1 MKARIIWIGPSALDG
16 KPIALLAK
24 IGGNGKVN
32 SGGGKVIGFAVVS
45 LALVEQVLADEHKDK
60 HTGHM
65 GGVYLNAIRPTI
77 DSVCDDACALK
88 KNGKCYAQFNA
99 QSTTE
104 AVAMVRQAFIGRGMH
119 SPSHGAGNGGYSAAR
134 VVRTLGHVVEFGG
147 LTAGDFW
154 RSMIVGSAAAIPV
167 GIMRAI
173 VKTMEIHSLRP
184 LAYVEAWR
192 TRPDLRSTHMAS
204 CATQKD
210 LDEAIAAGWRAFYS
224 GSAED
229 VGNVMPEG
237 LTMCPGSKYYENA
250 GRRRI
255 SCTECGL
262 CDGATDGDK
271 RRSIWNPR
279 HGLGDASRVAGL
291 VRRGVLGSLIIN
303 SKGRKVGAYVAA

>member
-1 MKARIIWIGPSALDG
+1 MNARIIWIGPSALDG

-32 SGGGKVIGFAVVS
+32 NGGGQVIGFAVVS

-104 AVAMVRQAFIGRGMH
+104 AVKMVRDAFKRTPIVAPEVPQSAAAVKRTIWRMLDLANM
-119 SPSHGAGNGGYSAAR
+119 GAGDY
-134 VVRTLGHVVEFGG
+134 
-147 LTAGDFW
+147 W
-154 RSMIVGSAAAIPV
+154 RSMIVGSAAALPRYV
-167 GIMRAI
+167 MNAI
-173 VKTMEIHSLRP
+173 KRTMDGRRVSP

-192 TRPDLRSTHMAS
+192 DRPDLKSTHMAS
-204 CATQKD
+204 CATMD
-210 LDEAIAAGWRAFYS
+210 DAREAMALGWRVFLSAP
-224 GSAED
+224 AED
-229 VGNVMPEG
+229 IGNTMPDG
-237 LTMCPGSKYYENA
+237 FTMCPGSRYHENA
-250 GRRRI
+250 GRKRI

-262 CDGATDGDK
+262 CDGSTDGDK
-271 RRSIWNPR
+271 RRSILNIR
-279 HGLGDASRVAGL
+279 HGNGDASRVAGL
-291 VRRGVLGSLIIN
+291 VRRGVLGSLILN
-303 SKGRKVGAYVAA
+303 SKGRTVGAYVAA